1 MQPKKVMNACHTG
14 HSGYVCNACIGHAF
28 IACHTDYAGVA
39 YNACLAG
46 HVGQTFPIFEV

>member
-14 HSGYVCNACIGHAF
+14 HSGYVCNAF

-39 YNACLAG
+39 
-46 HVGQTFPIFEV
+46 